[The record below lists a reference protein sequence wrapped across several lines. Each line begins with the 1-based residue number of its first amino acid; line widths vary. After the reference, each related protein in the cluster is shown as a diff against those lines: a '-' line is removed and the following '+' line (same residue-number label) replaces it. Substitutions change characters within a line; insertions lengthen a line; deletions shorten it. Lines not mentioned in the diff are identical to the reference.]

1 MTTSVDQYWSKVSG
15 EIYKSILT
23 VIILWL
29 CCSVDKCLAVNLVDP
44 GSIPN
49 QGDIFSLKF
58 LLKMKWTK
66 WWRRT
71 RARTRTTT
79 HIIPWSLADGRR
91 QKYWLRKTIFGFRK
105 LTSDPLFLI
114 LSNIIVIFFSHII
127 YPPNVLYF
135 SLHWLSNRK
144 VQKNSSWNIK
154 EPFQVFFPK
163 KLLLWARIFFC
174 TKFSAIEVESEAFFR
189 WPPIAPFCALVLNP
203 YWRRIQ
209 LCTLCGSSLSRI
221 FWSNSLA
228 KTKKEFLFKEHF
240 SISLCSYLVIIYSC
254 LEGLRPRCQFI
265 LSNLTVVLLVY
276 NKVRLARCELKL
288 TNWRNLSFFSHGPSF

>member
-15 EIYKSILT
+15 KIYKSILT

-58 LLKMKWTK
+58 LLKKKWTK

-154 EPFQVFFPK
+154 EPFQVFFFQ
-163 KLLLWARIFFC
+163 R
-174 TKFSAIEVESEAFFR
+174 
-189 WPPIAPFCALVLNP
+189 
-203 YWRRIQ
+203 
-209 LCTLCGSSLSRI
+209 
-221 FWSNSLA
+221 
-228 KTKKEFLFKEHF
+228 
-240 SISLCSYLVIIYSC
+240 
-254 LEGLRPRCQFI
+254 
-265 LSNLTVVLLVY
+265 
-276 NKVRLARCELKL
+276 
-288 TNWRNLSFFSHGPSF
+288 SFFSELGFFLYKVFSHWGWIWSFFPVTPYSPLLCVGS